1 MSQARIAFLFPGQ
14 ASQYVG
20 MGRDLHD
27 RYPQVRSLYEQ
38 AREITGA
45 DIAGVSFDG
54 PAETLKQTY
63 YTQLAILVHSVAV
76 ASLLKAHGIDPDF
89 VAGHSLGEYSALVTA
104 GALDF
109 EEALRLVRLRSA
121 LMHEAGQR
129 RPGTMAAVIG
139 LCPREIDEVCRT
151 ACVEDEPV
159 QPANYNAPV
168 QTVIAGAVPAVQRAM
183 DGARAAGAKRVVPL
197 KVSGAF
203 HSELMEFARHGLA
216 EAIEKAPIARAET
229 PVVANVTGQ
238 VVAEPDEIRRL
249 LIEQLTRPVRWAE
262 SMQTLADHGV
272 DTVVE
277 AGPGNV
283 LTGLM
288 KRMHRGIGVLNADK
302 LDDVTAVADTLGRP
316 EAASISQPVAE
327 R

>member
-1 MSQARIAFLFPGQ
+1 MTQARTAFLFPGQ

-27 RYPQVRSLYEQ
+27 RYPQVRSLYRQ
-38 AREITGA
+38 AGEITGA
-45 DIAGVSFDG
+45 DVAGVSFDG
-54 PAETLKQTY
+54 PAEILQQTN

-89 VAGHSLGEYSALVTA
+89 VAGHSLGEYSALVSA

-109 EEALRLVRLRSA
+109 EDSLRLVRLRGE

-139 LCPREIDEVCRT
+139 LSPREIDEVCRT
-151 ACVEDEPV
+151 ACTEGEPV

-203 HSELMEFARHGLA
+203 HSVLMEHARHGLA
-216 EAIEKAPIARAET
+216 EAIEKVPIARAKT
-229 PVVANVTGQ
+229 PVVANVTARA
-238 VVAEPDEIRRL
+238 VAEPDEIRRL
-249 LIEQLTRPVRWAE
+249 LIEQLTHPVRWSE

-272 DTVVE
+272 NTVVE
-277 AGPGNV
+277 AGPGKV

-288 KRMHRGIGVLNADK
+288 KRMHRGIAVLNADR
-302 LDDVTAVADTLGRP
+302 LADLSTVVESIGR
-316 EAASISQPVAE
+316 SVAE
-327 R
+327 QLESR